1 MNPEIKKIGK
11 EIQVERGK
19 RIYMQ
24 NCSMCHQLE
33 GQGLP
38 AVFPPLAKAD
48 YLMADVDRAIRT
60 VLHGRSG
67 PITVNGQKYDGVMP
81 PQTLLSD
88 DQIADVLTYIQNSWG
103 NSSNAVP
110 VSRVKTIREE
120 KQ

>member
-1 MNPEIKKIGK
+1 MKTAVAMNPEIKKIGK

-81 PQTLLSD
+81 RKHFFRTIKSRMFSRTFRTLGGT
-88 DQIADVLTYIQNSWG
+88 ART
-103 NSSNAVP
+103 P
-110 VSRVKTIREE
+110 SRSHE
-120 KQ
+120 